1 MKTKL
6 LADFQT
12 CASIPCEY
20 EYDDVLFNEKIMRHK
35 MERIQS
41 KLHKF
46 GTYNVWKISLSC
58 FDDKRYNLNGGITTL
73 ANVRKDLKD

>member
-12 CASIPCEY
+12 CASIPCDY

-41 KLHKF
+41 KLRKF
-46 GTYNVWKISLSC
+46 GTYNV
-58 FDDKRYNLNGGITTL
+58 
-73 ANVRKDLKD
+73 

>member
-20 EYDDVLFNEKIMRHK
+20 EYDGVLFNEKIMRHK
-35 MERIQS
+35 MKRIQS
-41 KLHKF
+41 KL
-46 GTYNVWKISLSC
+46 
-58 FDDKRYNLNGGITTL
+58 RNLVHIMFEKYHYHVLMT
-73 ANVRKDLKD
+73 KDTI